1 MHRCPVH
8 VGRIKPKAQCAE
20 CRPPKKYGA
29 MPFGYCALRVLIDD
43 VRNPIDDLD
52 NPIDALWKS
61 IDGFRN
67 PVDDVRNP
75 IDAFRKPI
83 DHLRN
88 PVDDVRCP
96 NDELRNPSLVGRI
109 KPQAQCA
116 ECNRYGNSCGAMPF
130 GYCALRVLAPYFAD
144 AG

>member
-20 CRPPKKYGA
+20 CRPPKKHGA

-43 VRNPIDDLD
+43 VRNSIDDLG
-52 NPIDALWKS
+52 NPIDALCKS
-61 IDGFRN
+61 IDDVRNPINGFRN

-83 DHLRN
+83 DHLGN
-88 PVDDVRCP
+88 PVDDVRNP
-96 NDELRNPSLVGRI
+96 NH
-109 KPQAQCA
+109 
-116 ECNRYGNSCGAMPF
+116 
-130 GYCALRVLAPYFAD
+130 
-144 AG
+144 